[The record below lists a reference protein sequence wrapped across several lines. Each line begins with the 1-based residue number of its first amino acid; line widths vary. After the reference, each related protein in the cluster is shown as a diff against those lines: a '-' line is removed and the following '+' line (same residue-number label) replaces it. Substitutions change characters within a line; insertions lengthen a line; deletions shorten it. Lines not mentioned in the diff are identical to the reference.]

1 MKQLNFSY
9 LKLNDGLLNKKLIK
23 TTTEKDDVRIL
34 KSLLKSISKE
44 TYSVPTRLQEIKYCN
59 DISLTTSKS
68 RGEFKIF
75 YDGYAENQIVIN
87 LAHGVLRMEYNGG
100 EILSQYCSYIN
111 KHDIEIMIK
120 VFGILK
126 DIQTL
131 QDARNSKMFEIGRAH
146 V

>member
-1 MKQLNFSY
+1 MNRLSFSCMH
-9 LKLNDGLLNKKLIK
+9 LKEGFLNKNLLINDIAD
-23 TTTEKDDVRIL
+23 TECLSIL
-34 KSLLKSISKE
+34 KSLLKGIKKA
-44 TYSVPTRLQEIKYCN
+44 TNCVPVEVQEIKIGK
-59 DISLTTSKS
+59 DISLKATKG

-100 EILSQYCSYIN
+100 EILSQYCSHIN
-111 KHDIEIMIK
+111 KHDIDIMIK

-131 QDARNSKMFEIGRAH
+131 QDARNSLMFN
-146 V
+146 VLQ

>member
-1 MKQLNFSY
+1 MNRLSFSCMR
-9 LKLNDGLLNKKLIK
+9 LKEGFLNKNIIINDM
-23 TTTEKDDVRIL
+23 TDTECLSIL
-34 KSLLKSISKE
+34 KNLLKGIKKA
-44 TYSVPTRLQEIKYCN
+44 TNCVPVEVQENKIGK
-59 DISLTTSKS
+59 DISLKATRN

-75 YDGYAENQIVIN
+75 YDGYEENQIVIN

-131 QDARNSKMFEIGRAH
+131 QDARNSKMFN
-146 V
+146 VLQ

>member
-9 LKLNDGLLNKKLIK
+9 LKLNDGLLNKKFIK

-68 RGEFKIF
+68 RGEFEVI
-75 YDGYAENQIVIN
+75 YDGYGYNMIKIN
-87 LAHGVLRMEYNGG
+87 LSYETLRMKFNDSEVIY
-100 EILSQYCSYIN
+100 QYCGNID
-111 KHDIEIMIK
+111 KKDIETITKAFK
-120 VFGILK
+120 VLK
-126 DIQTL
+126 YAKNIRDIR
-131 QDARNSKMFEIGRAH
+131 DSKMFN
-146 V
+146 VLQ

>member
-1 MKQLNFSY
+1 M
-9 LKLNDGLLNKKLIK
+9 
-23 TTTEKDDVRIL
+23 
-34 KSLLKSISKE
+34 
-44 TYSVPTRLQEIKYCN
+44 QEYKIGK
-59 DISLTTSKS
+59 DISLKVTRN

-100 EILSQYCSYIN
+100 EILSQYCIHIN
-111 KHDIEIMIK
+111 KHDIDIMIK

-131 QDARNSKMFEIGRAH
+131 QDARNSKMFD
-146 V
+146 VLQ